1 MPLILAAI
9 DVKLSSSYQE
19 MITRKKRL
27 DTLSA
32 IVRHSYTLYD
42 ITDYVAVGINHLLRL
57 AYLTTKSIFLQP
69 KQSSGR
75 PTIQSI
81 HFGDSMGLR
90 TQGKQSQKPNGRAT
104 SWLDA
109 FVVWPRAYLLIST
122 SVDYSLAVGR
132 LPCDSALPELVRHI
146 PVMGSVLTL
155 PWTMKAQ
162 PVGKK
167 MDISALGFQRH
178 SSSQRTTRP
187 GSSDLG
193 EQAQGIQSGLQVGHV
208 VPGVASDNDKNHVSD
223 DNTETEQLLASHTNN
238 DSGPIINLNYMDL
251 DGPNSEDGISPVEN
265 NDAADS
271 SSPKDHEPRLEE
283 SEDHFAGETAFDS
296 SLLDELSHELFGEN
310 WNGVAE

>member
-19 MITRKKRL
+19 MTTRKKRL

-42 ITDYVAVGINHLLRL
+42 ITDYVAVGINHILRL

-75 PTIQSI
+75 PTIQST
-81 HFGDSMGLR
+81 HSGDIMGLR
-90 TQGKQSQKPNGRAT
+90 TQGKQSPKPMGRAT

-132 LPCDSALPELVRHI
+132 LPCDTALPELVRHI
-146 PVMGSVLTL
+146 PAMGTVLTL

-162 PVGKK
+162 PIGKK
-167 MDISALGFQRH
+167 MDISALGFRRQGG
-178 SSSQRTTRP
+178 SKRTTRP
-187 GSSDLG
+187 ASSDFD
-193 EQAQGIQSGLQVGHV
+193 EQAQTSQPGHEVGHV
-208 VPGVASDNDKNHVSD
+208 VPGVALDNDNEHVPD
-223 DNTETEQLLASHTNN
+223 DNPESGQLLASHSNN
-238 DSGPIINLNYMDL
+238 GSGPIINLNYMDL
-251 DGPNSEDGISPVEN
+251 GVPNSEDGISPVGH

-271 SSPKDHEPRLEE
+271 SSPKNHEPGLEE

-310 WNGVAE
+310 WDGVAE

>member
-42 ITDYVAVGINHLLRL
+42 ITDYVAVGINHILRL
-57 AYLTTKSIFLQP
+57 AYLTTKSVFLQP
-69 KQSSGR
+69 KQSTQR
-75 PTIQSI
+75 PAIQSS
-81 HFGDSMGLR
+81 HPGDMGLR
-90 TQGKQSQKPNGRAT
+90 TQGKQGSKLIGRAT

-146 PVMGSVLTL
+146 PAMGTVLTL

-167 MDISALGFQRH
+167 MDISSLGFRRQ
-178 SSSQRTTRP
+178 SGNQVTARP
-187 GSSDLG
+187 GSCDMD
-193 EQAQGIQSGLQVGHV
+193 EQAQCSQSDLDARRIDTSM
-208 VPGVASDNDKNHVSD
+208 ASDNDNDRVPG
-223 DNTETEQLLASHTNN
+223 DNPESQDRVAS
-238 DSGPIINLNYMDL
+238 SGPIINLNYMDL
-251 DGPNSEDGISPVEN
+251 GHVPNCDDNILPVETN
-265 NDAADS
+265 HATGL
-271 SSPKDHEPRLEE
+271 SSPKNHDPGLEG
-283 SEDHFAGETAFDS
+283 DFPGEQALDS

-310 WNGVAE
+310 WDGVVE

>member
-19 MITRKKRL
+19 MTTRKKRL

-42 ITDYVAVGINHLLRL
+42 ITDYVAVGINHILRL
-57 AYLTTKSIFLQP
+57 AYLTTKSVFLQP
-69 KQSSGR
+69 KQPSER
-75 PTIQSI
+75 RAIQAS
-81 HFGDSMGLR
+81 HSGDSMGLR
-90 TQGKQSQKPNGRAT
+90 TQAKQAPKPIGRAT

-146 PVMGSVLTL
+146 PAMGTVLTL

-162 PVGKK
+162 PVGRK
-167 MDISALGFQRH
+167 MDISSLGFRRQ
-178 SSSQRTTRP
+178 SGNQATTRS
-187 GSSDLG
+187 GSSDV
-193 EQAQGIQSGLQVGHV
+193 EERAQRGQSDLH
-208 VPGVASDNDKNHVSD
+208 PGRVDTGMAADNDSDRVPD
-223 DNTETEQLLASHTNN
+223 DNPESENRVTSN
-238 DSGPIINLNYMDL
+238 GPMINLNYMDL
-251 DGPNSEDGISPVEN
+251 GGVPNSDDNILPAEN
-265 NDAADS
+265 NNATDL
-271 SSPKDHEPRLEE
+271 SSPKDHEPGLEE
-283 SEDHFAGETAFDS
+283 SEDHFTGETVFDS

-310 WNGVAE
+310 WDGVVE